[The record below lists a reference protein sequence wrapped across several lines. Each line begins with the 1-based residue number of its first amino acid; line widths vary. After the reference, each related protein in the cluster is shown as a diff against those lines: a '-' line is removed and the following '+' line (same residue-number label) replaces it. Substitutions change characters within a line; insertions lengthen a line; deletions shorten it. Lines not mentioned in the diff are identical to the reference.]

1 MHDGIH
7 AEKAGVPSVT
17 ICTDIFEVTAR
28 SMARMWGAPAY
39 PITLTPHPIAE
50 LNREQLRARAEAMLP
65 EMEAILL
72 GRVPASADSETLAAD
87 GGG

>member
-1 MHDGIH
+1 M
-7 AEKAGVPSVT
+7 PSVT

-28 SMARMWGAPAY
+28 SMANMWGAPAY

-50 LNREQLRARAEAMLP
+50 LNREQLRARAEAMMP
-65 EMEAILL
+65 EIEAILL
-72 GRVPASADSETLAAD
+72 GRAVPASESAQTAAAD

>member
-17 ICTDIFEVTAR
+17 ICTDIFEITAR

-39 PITLTPHPIAE
+39 PITLTQHPIAE
-50 LNREQLRARAEAMLP
+50 LNREQLRARAEEMMP
-65 EMEAILL
+65 EIEAILL
-72 GRVPASADSETLAAD
+72 GRGVPTAAEETAA
-87 GGG
+87 GVR